1 MASENPHGDE
11 HAEGAAW
18 GEGGDMAPSMDVS
31 NSSELQEQ
39 HQMADQ
45 FDESAEIGDFGAGS
59 PQEYDP
65 AGPSAASAVPIPSP
79 TAVRP
84 NPTEPK
90 QTIGGFIVGDDSDE
104 EEDESARTA
113 PVNTS
118 TTSLQVP
125 SASSGNQAAP
135 QDRSPTE
142 HVTNG
147 VAQATS
153 TSFPLVNAQMDAHDL
168 VASLEKRVKEDP
180 RGEVDSWLALIDE
193 YRRRNKPEETRTAYE
208 RFLKFFPQSVRFI
221 FSLSL
226 NSTKSILFRRLLG
239 QSGSSLKSTITTS
252 PKPKSSLAVV

>member
-11 HAEGAAW
+11 HIESAVAAPW
-18 GEGGDMAPSMDVS
+18 GEGGDVTPSLDHS
-31 NSSELQEQ
+31 NSSELQDQ

-45 FDESAEIGDFGAGS
+45 FDESAEIGDVVAGS

-84 NPTEPK
+84 SPAESK

-104 EEDESARTA
+104 EEDDGAHPA
-113 PVNTS
+113 PGNTS
-118 TTSLQVP
+118 AASLQVP

-153 TSFPLVNAQMDAHDL
+153 TSFPSVNAQTDAPDL
-168 VASLEKRVKEDP
+168 VARLAKRVEEDP
-180 RGEVDSWLALIDE
+180 RGEMDSWLALMDE
-193 YRRRNKPEETRTAYE
+193 YRRQNKLEETRSTHD
-208 RFLKFFPQSVRFI
+208 RFLKFFPHSVGFDPLVVFVWIPYRLI
-221 FSLSL
+221 SLGCY
-226 NSTKSILFRRLLG
+226 LG
-239 QSGSSLKSTITTS
+239 E
-252 PKPKSSLAVV
+252 VDRV